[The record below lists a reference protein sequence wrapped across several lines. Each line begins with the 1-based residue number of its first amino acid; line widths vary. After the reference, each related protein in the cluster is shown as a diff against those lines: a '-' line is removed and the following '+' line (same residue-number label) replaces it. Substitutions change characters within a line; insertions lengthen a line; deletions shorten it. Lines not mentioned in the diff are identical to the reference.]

1 MTIATWI
8 AELLCPQVFTEQ
20 RAYARMKA
28 EAIDAYH
35 WLGAYPDAADALRWL
50 LDNDQN
56 RHRAIGEKA
65 IGVLPSDIS
74 GFRSMLDTRHNQQ
87 LARIAELEK
96 ENAQLSDENYEL
108 KTAPW
113 PEWATAVVK
122 VVRKHSGYDGYDDA
136 TEGVDFPA
144 ELEEHLSAIEQ
155 DDHKWMEKAKAA
167 ETRIA
172 ELEAEI
178 NLKSG
183 FIGAAA
189 EAKDEPLRCPICDIA
204 FQSKDICASDIEM
217 GTCHADCL
225 KGSPVVDLDTG
236 DPLPGGKINTFLFGD
251 DEEKRAAK

>member
-1 MTIATWI
+1 
-8 AELLCPQVFTEQ
+8 
-20 RAYARMKA
+20 MKA

-35 WLGAYPDAADALRWL
+35 WLRGYPDAADALRWL

-87 LARIAELEK
+87 QEEIRKLRDIAYHLGNGCAPGNIDLLEMIANEIDCGRDCEHGSTEWDTNAFNCRKIDEGTCAGTNAEELRQLAKAFRNRLELASK
-96 ENAQLSDENYEL
+96 PG
-108 KTAPW
+108 TAPA
-113 PEWATAVVK
+113 PSFAQQFA
-122 VVRKHSGYDGYDDA
+122 R
-136 TEGVDFPA
+136 PI
-144 ELEEHLSAIEQ
+144 IEF
-155 DDHKWMEKAKAA
+155 HV
-167 ETRIA
+167 ETV
-172 ELEAEI
+172 
-178 NLKSG
+178 
-183 FIGAAA
+183 

-204 FQSKDICASDIEM
+204 FQSKDICASDYNM

-225 KGSPVVDLDTG
+225 EGSPVVDLDTG